1 MSRSAC
7 SRIACTTARVAVPEA
22 VDGQAGLEVEVLV
35 ALVVPQPR
43 ALAAD
48 ELDAHPRVGGDEVVA
63 LEGLEVGEGHTAGL
77 ILVPMPAS
85 VKSSSSSEC
94 GTRPSTM
101 WAKVTPP

>member
-7 SRIACTTARVAVPEA
+7 SRIACTTRGWQCPRLLTARPVWKSRYSLPSSSHS
-22 VDGQAGLEVEVLV
+22 
-35 ALVVPQPR
+35 R
-43 ALAAD
+43 APCAAD
-48 ELDAHPRVGGDEVVA
+48 ELDAHPSVGRDQVVA
-63 LEGLEVGEGHTAGL
+63 LEGLEIGEGHTAGL